1 MSSQIARTNM
11 SESELLSVF
20 TRALDL
26 SLSKIVD
33 TLELRELQRMYPKKI
48 KGNTQAA
55 ELLGITPNAL
65 RLRVFKAIY
74 LPNIHYKKISD
85 RILVWDRDALLQE
98 RFNNETIQA

>member
-1 MSSQIARTNM
+1 MYSQIARINM
-11 SESELLSVF
+11 SESELLSIF

>member
-1 MSSQIARTNM
+1 MYSQIARTNM
-11 SESELLSVF
+11 SESELLSIF

>member
-1 MSSQIARTNM
+1 MYSQIARTNM
-11 SESELLSVF
+11 SESELLSIF

-98 RFNNETIQA
+98 RFNNEIIQA

>member
-1 MSSQIARTNM
+1 MSSQIVRTNM
-11 SESELLSVF
+11 SESELLSIF

-26 SLSKIVD
+26 SLSKIVG

-98 RFNNETIQA
+98 RFNNEIIQA

>member
-11 SESELLSVF
+11 SESELLSIF

-65 RLRVFKAIY
+65 RLRVFKANY

>member
-11 SESELLSVF
+11 SESELLSIF

-26 SLSKIVD
+26 SLSRIVD

>member
-1 MSSQIARTNM
+1 M
-11 SESELLSVF
+11 SESELLSIF

-48 KGNTQAA
+48 KGTTQAA

>member
-11 SESELLSVF
+11 SESELLSIF

-98 RFNNETIQA
+98 RFNNEIIQA

>member
-1 MSSQIARTNM
+1 MYSQIARTNM
-11 SESELLSVF
+11 NESELLSIF

-33 TLELRELQRMYPKKI
+33 TLELRELQRMYPRKI

>member
-1 MSSQIARTNM
+1 MYSQIARTNM
-11 SESELLSVF
+11 SESELLSIF

-48 KGNTQAA
+48 KGTTQAA

>member
-1 MSSQIARTNM
+1 MYSQIARTDM
-11 SESELLSVF
+11 SESELLSIF

>member
-1 MSSQIARTNM
+1 MSSQIVRINM
-11 SESELLSVF
+11 SESELLSIF

>member
-11 SESELLSVF
+11 SESELLSIF

-74 LPNIHYKKISD
+74 IPNIHYKKISD

>member
-1 MSSQIARTNM
+1 MYSQIARTDM
-11 SESELLSVF
+11 SESELFSIF
-20 TRALDL
+20 TKALDL